1 MAPAFIHIL
10 LFPSILQII
19 GYGSHDA
26 NSLDLRCVLVAV
38 VDGKLALRSGLN
50 LAKAA
55 MGIGCELVGGF
66 AGIGRGLGYHLRLDA
81 VQIGILVGRLIL
93 VVAGNYSYSLL

>member
-55 MGIGCELVGGF
+55 MGIGCELVGGV
-66 AGIGRGLGYHLRLDA
+66 AGLGRGLGYHLRLDTGSRRQLQLFPA
-81 VQIGILVGRLIL
+81 LATRF
-93 VVAGNYSYSLL
+93 AFR